1 MTLEEINLCIKSYQ
15 QKEELKAKEI
25 LASNYNSAFLIA
37 SFVGAVLNGKEIPTI
52 SQIYPDQFPELPE
65 PKEEENKA
73 WMIYKEQM
81 LDFAIA
87 HNKKRQRK
95 VSNIDG

>member
-37 SFVGAVLNGKEIPTI
+37 SFVGAMLNGKEIPTI
-52 SQIYPDQFPELPE
+52 SQIYPDQFPDTTK
-65 PKEEENKA
+65 KEETKA

>member
-37 SFVGAVLNGKEIPTI
+37 SFVGAMLNGEQIPTI
-52 SQIYPDQFPELPE
+52 SQIYPDQFPE

-95 VSNIDG
+95 VSNIDS

>member
-52 SQIYPDQFPELPE
+52 SQIYPDQFPE

-87 HNKKRQRK
+87 YNKKRQRK